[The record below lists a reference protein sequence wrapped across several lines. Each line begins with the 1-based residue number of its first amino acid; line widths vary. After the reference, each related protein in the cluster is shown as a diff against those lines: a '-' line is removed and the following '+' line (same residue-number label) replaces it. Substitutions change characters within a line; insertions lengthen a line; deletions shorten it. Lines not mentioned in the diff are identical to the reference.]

1 MDSVIRILM
10 AKKLTID
17 HQWHIKS
24 GTNGSGSNL
33 ASLYVYGYAGHL
45 DDPTNP
51 TIDINFGVPK
61 ELQFP
66 ATTYP
71 TNNLFNTYHLP
82 YLLEITNIE
91 SKLLTC
97 RVYLTALD
105 IYQLDF
111 SKYIWINGT
120 LFRLNKIE
128 SYDPMDYRT
137 TQINLLKVI
146 NTD

>member
-1 MDSVIRILM
+1 
-10 AKKLTID
+10 
-17 HQWHIKS
+17 
-24 GTNGSGSNL
+24 
-33 ASLYVYGYAGHL
+33 L
-45 DDPTNP
+45 DDPNNP

-66 ATTYP
+66 ASTYP

-82 YLLEITNIE
+82 YLLEITDME

-111 SKYIWINGT
+111 SKYIWVNGT